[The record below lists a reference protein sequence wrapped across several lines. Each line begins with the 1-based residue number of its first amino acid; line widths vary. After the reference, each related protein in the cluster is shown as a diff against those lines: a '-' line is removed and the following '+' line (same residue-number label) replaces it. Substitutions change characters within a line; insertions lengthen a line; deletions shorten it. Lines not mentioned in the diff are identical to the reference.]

1 MRSLRPFVSL
11 LALGLF
17 FTLGACGEKAAGTN
31 AVPKATTALAT
42 GPVAALDTFW
52 IDVRTPSEF
61 AEGHLPEAY
70 NIPLQEFDSRFAAEL
85 PNKNAVVALYCRS
98 GNRSGQALSKA
109 QALGYTRAFN
119 AGGFAALNQ
128 TRAK

>member
-1 MRSLRPFVSL
+1 MARLRPFVSL
-11 LALGLF
+11 FALGLF
-17 FTLGACGEKAAGTN
+17 FTLGACGEKATGTQ
-31 AVPKATTALAT
+31 AAPKTASTLAT

-70 NIPLQEFDSRFAAEL
+70 NIPLQEFDTRFAAEL
-85 PNKNAVVALYCRS
+85 SDKNAVVALYCRS

-119 AGGFAALNQ
+119 AGGFAALKQ
-128 TRAK
+128 TRAQ

>member
-1 MRSLRPFVSL
+1 MQKFRHAISV

-17 FTLGACGEKAAGTN
+17 FTLGACGEQAAAKVAPKQ
-31 AVPKATTALAT
+31 AVS
-42 GPVAALDTFW
+42 PVAALDTFW

-85 PNKNAVVALYCRS
+85 PNKNRVVALYCRS